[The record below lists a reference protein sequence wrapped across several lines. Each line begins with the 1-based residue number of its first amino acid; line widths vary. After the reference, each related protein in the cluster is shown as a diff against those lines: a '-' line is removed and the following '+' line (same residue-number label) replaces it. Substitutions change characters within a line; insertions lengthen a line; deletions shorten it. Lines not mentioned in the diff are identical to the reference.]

1 MSDTMQLA
9 RSGFTLATA
18 ADRRR
23 FVLQARPGT
32 LDAAARA
39 LGLAEAPAMLA
50 TASGGA
56 VTALRLGPQEI
67 LLLLDPAG
75 AGDSLAALRT
85 GLDAV
90 AHSLVEVSDRQVGLD
105 LSGALVEPALASL
118 TSIDVA
124 LPAFPVGMATRTLLG
139 KADGVL
145 WRTGPEQFRL
155 EIWRSFA
162 PYISGLLDEA
172 ARDAAF

>member
-1 MSDTMQLA
+1 MSDTMQVS
-9 RSGFTLATA
+9 RNGFTLVPA

-32 LDAAARA
+32 LDAAVRA
-39 LGLAEAPAMLA
+39 LGLAETPAMLA
-50 TASGGA
+50 AATGGA
-56 VTALRLGPQEI
+56 VTALRLGPQEF

-75 AGDSLAALRT
+75 AEDSLSALRA
-85 GLDAV
+85 GLEGV

-124 LPAFPVGMATRTLLG
+124 GPAFPVGMATRTLLG

-145 WRTGPEQFRL
+145 WRTGPDRFRL

-162 PYISGLLDEA
+162 PYMSGLLNEA
-172 ARDAAF
+172 ARDAVF